1 MSANVPEGSDWWEG
15 WLWVRDTAG
24 NITSM
29 ANFLFK
35 QQRLFKLAKKKNTA
49 HWGLNNSDVWWRQ
62 RNFACVFHKLESL
75 SLTPL
80 QNKSSQNTFFS
91 FNLLVLPGDK
101 KKTDRHSVTSSGEEF
116 HYSNLNS
123 TIHQTDS
130 GLGII
135 LSWGLTSVYLLPV
148 SSSLFFTSAMPM
160 SVSQRAEQLLIT
172 FTASSALLSEKWHFN
187 RKRWDRLAFPLSSNF
202 SQVTSL
208 NYYPCLGWIL
218 SNGVLIDENAETLQK
233 FREEK
238 VLYIDKEDLWEKQSW
253 LVRL

>member
-101 KKTDRHSVTSSGEEF
+101 KKDWQTQCHLKWRRISLLQPQLNYPSDRQRFRDYTF
-116 HYSNLNS
+116 LRP
-123 TIHQTDS
+123 
-130 GLGII
+130 
-135 LSWGLTSVYLLPV
+135 YLCL
-148 SSSLFFTSAMPM
+148 FTSG
-160 SVSQRAEQLLIT
+160 
-172 FTASSALLSEKWHFN
+172 F
-187 RKRWDRLAFPLSSNF
+187 
-202 SQVTSL
+202 
-208 NYYPCLGWIL
+208 
-218 SNGVLIDENAETLQK
+218 
-233 FREEK
+233 
-238 VLYIDKEDLWEKQSW
+238 
-253 LVRL
+253 